1 MPPAPPPGLLRRI
14 DSVAKRGLDLLVA
27 SLGLGVSWPFL
38 VILAVLVKLDSPG
51 PALYQAARI
60 GRDGREFRM
69 VKFRTMRVGA
79 DGGPGITGA
88 ADARVTRVGR
98 WLRATRLDE
107 MPQLFNVLRGDMSLV
122 GPRPESPR
130 YVRYYTPEQRAVWS
144 VLPGITGP
152 TQLRF
157 RDEAAWLTD
166 ADVEAQ
172 YVRDLLPAK
181 LASDLAYVRGRTLWL
196 DIRLLLETAMLIIRR
211 S

>member
-1 MPPAPPPGLLRRI
+1 MVPAPPPGLLRRI
-14 DSVAKRGLDLLVA
+14 DSAAKRGLDLIVA
-27 SLGLGVSWPFL
+27 GLGLGVSWPVL
-38 VILAVLVKLDSPG
+38 VLLAVLVKLDSPG

-69 VKFRTMRVGA
+69 VKFRTMRLGA
-79 DGGPGITGA
+79 DAGPGITGA
-88 ADARVTRVGR
+88 ADARVTRVGH
-98 WLRATRLDE
+98 WLRTTRLDE

-196 DIRLLLETAMLIIRR
+196 DIRLLIETAMLIIRR